1 MLIISYRN
9 SFSIEYYPAM
19 LCARIKPRGDV
30 IFVMLGN
37 HMIMHMWNLTMND
50 KSNS

>member
-30 IFVMLGN
+30 IFVMLGD
-37 HMIMHMWNLTMND
+37 HMIRHMWNLTMND